1 MMPTIRYLNG
11 LGSQVPFKHHHSRVN
26 IIKLEILI
34 GALKELVNDAK
45 KENYIVIIVLK
56 IV

>member
-1 MMPTIRYLNG
+1 MPTIRYLNG